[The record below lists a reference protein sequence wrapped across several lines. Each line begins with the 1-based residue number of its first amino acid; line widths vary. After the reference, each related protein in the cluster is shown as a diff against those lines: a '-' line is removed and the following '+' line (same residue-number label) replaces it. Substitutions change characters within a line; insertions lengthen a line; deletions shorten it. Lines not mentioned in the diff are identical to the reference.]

1 MNIRELFSLAIDLG
15 IQNDFRSHEKIQEY
29 LRYIKK
35 QYDELPKKN
44 KAFFDTDR
52 CVNPYA
58 DCAIHHIADLKK
70 DVKKVLA
77 GIDIGGSEL
86 LVAERLS
93 YRDPKNPIDLVIGH
107 HPVGKALAGLDS
119 VMDLQIDVFEQYG
132 IPVNIAEGLMKKRIS
147 EVSRGV
153 NPINHYQSVDIAR
166 ILNISFLNI
175 HTPSD
180 NMVATFLKKLL
191 NKEKPKYVGEILDI
205 FMEIPE
211 YKEATKQGTPPCLF
225 AGSKENRVGKIAL
238 TEITGGTEGSSDMYK
253 HIASAGIGTI
263 IAMHQSERHRKEAE
277 KAHINVVVAG
287 HMSSDSIGMN
297 LFLDELEKRGIE
309 VIPCSGLIRYSR
321 IHKK

>member
-29 LRYIKK
+29 LMHIKK

-52 CVNPYA
+52 CANPYA

-70 DVKKVLA
+70 DIKKVLA

-93 YRDPKNPIDLVIGH
+93 HRDSKNPIDLVIGH

-132 IPVNIAEGLMKKRIS
+132 IPVNIAEGLMRKRIS

-238 TEITGGTEGSSDMYK
+238 TEITGGTEGSPDMYK

-297 LFLDELEKRGIE
+297 LFLDELEKRDIE
-309 VIPCSGLIRYSR
+309 VIPYSGLIRYSR